1 MGSDPATFNRDD
13 AVEVQ
18 GQPSEAFRQWEHFL
32 SRCATAR
39 LEAEKFAEFAPI
51 MHARSFLRPEAISY
65 LFLRP
70 TPDFNHSLDPRVL
83 MYIHILLTSKYIDTL
98 SLLRAMYMFSTSLT
112 RTENGKLREHDA
124 SKLGPAVPMSQTPV
138 LRWANSYW
146 AEEPIFYMIV
156 REMAQ
161 GRIAVTRRAAAA
173 LVGVLAKW
181 MTLFASVSAA
191 MTAEEITAE
200 EKRTLFASA
209 SADFAAIE
217 VMNASIRDIRK
228 TRMEMEGSRIAF
240 VSLVLRIF
248 DAPAVLEALADTKL
262 KPLRRYLS
270 DAMASFL
277 PSVVQSLTPDVVQK
291 LDMFRTQTL
300 ASLDPDLRDR
310 KNAEMDNMIDPAMA
324 LEAVHVPEI
333 HIPNTRAALYVYLNA
348 TVGQPST

>member
-1 MGSDPATFNRDD
+1 MDSDPAMSNHGEV
-13 AVEVQ
+13 VEVQ
-18 GQPSEAFRQWEHFL
+18 HQPSEAFRQWEHFL
-32 SRCATAR
+32 SRCTIAR
-39 LEAEKFAEFAPI
+39 LEADKFAEFAPI
-51 MHARSFLRPEAISY
+51 MHARTFLRPESISY

-83 MYIHILLTSKYIDTL
+83 MYIHILLTKKYIDTL

-112 RTENGKLREHDA
+112 RMENGKPKEHNA
-124 SKLGPAVPMSQTPV
+124 SKMGPAAPRGRAPV

-156 REMAQ
+156 REMAH
-161 GRIAVTRRAAAA
+161 GRIVVTRRAAAA

-209 SADFAAIE
+209 SADFATIE
-217 VMNASIRDIRK
+217 VMNASIRDTRK

-248 DAPAVLEALADTKL
+248 DAPAVLEALADPRV
-262 KPLRRYLS
+262 KPLRKYLS
-270 DAMASFL
+270 DAMESFL
-277 PSVVQSLTPDVVQK
+277 PSVVQGLTPDVVQK

-310 KNAEMDNMIDPAMA
+310 KNAEMDNMIDPSMA
-324 LEAVHVPEI
+324 LEAVHVPDI

-348 TVGQPST
+348 TVR